1 MARIY
6 LTDVVVG
13 RLKRPAK
20 GRNEIADVEPGLFL
34 WATANGLKSWTV
46 VYRLP
51 VPGTRQTIRR
61 KKVVGHFPTMG
72 VVAARDRA
80 RELMAMAAN
89 GVDPELKEAEQQEA
103 EQRATA
109 EREAGSFRT
118 VAEAFVAAM
127 EAGKLTGG
135 RRRPVAA
142 TTATGRASLLR
153 RLVLPVLG
161 DDPLHEVSAAKV
173 ARLLAKLEKDEGP
186 VDETLKVIRGV
197 FKFAVS
203 RGLFHGP
210 LPTDG
215 MTNRQPPKKE
225 TRALDDAELR
235 AIWHA
240 AGRHG
245 WPFGSIIRLLMLT
258 GQRKM
263 EIAALHWDEFDE
275 ERRLLVIPAGRVK
288 NRAGAHEVPLSEPAM
303 QIMRQARAA
312 YEALGYKSG
321 LVFPCDTGLKPISG
335 WNRLKP
341 SLNRVIT
348 ADIVGLSDAERRAI
362 RAGGALRQDTWD
374 LKRQALAKL
383 EGKGPRPWRIHD
395 LRHTFITR
403 CRDGDENAEGEIV
416 WSAPIDVLQ
425 ATVNHEITVGVTGR
439 YDHGDIQKRYRLRK
453 RELLDWW
460 AGKLMQIV

>member
-1 MARIY
+1 MAKTY
-6 LTDVVVG
+6 LTDAAVD
-13 RLKRPAK
+13 RIKRPQI
-20 GRNEIADVEPGLFL
+20 GRTELSDAEPGLFL
-34 WATANGLKSWTV
+34 WVTANGQKSWAV
-46 VYRLP
+46 IYRLP
-51 VPGTRQTIRR
+51 AAEGKRTARR
-61 KKVVGHFPTMG
+61 KKVIGHFPKMG

-80 RELMAMAAN
+80 RELATLAAN
-89 GVDPELKEAEQQEA
+89 GIDPELKEAEQHEA
-103 EQRATA
+103 EERATA
-109 EREAGSFRT
+109 EREAGSFRA
-118 VAEAFVAAM
+118 VADAFVAAM

-142 TTATGRASLLR
+142 TTATGRSSLLR
-153 RLVLPVLG
+153 RLVLPVIG

-225 TRALDDAELR
+225 TRALDNAELL
-235 AIWHA
+235 AIWYA

-263 EIAALHWDEFDE
+263 EIAALRWEEFDE
-275 ERRLLVIPAGRVK
+275 ERRLLIIPADRVK

-303 QIMRQARAA
+303 KIMREARAA
-312 YEALGYKSG
+312 YDALGYKSG
-321 LVFPCDTGLKPISG
+321 LVFPCDTGEKPISG

-341 SLNRVIT
+341 SLNRTIA
-348 ADIVGLSDAERRAI
+348 ADTVGLADAERRAI
-362 RAGGALRQDTWD
+362 RAGGALRADTWE

-416 WSAPIDVLQ
+416 WS
-425 ATVNHEITVGVTGR
+425 GR
-439 YDHGDIQKRYRLRK
+439 HTHLHRSCVART
-453 RELLDWW
+453 
-460 AGKLMQIV
+460 